1 MRHEIKDD
9 KYYIY
14 TTKEAPDLSIEL
26 IKDEN
31 QIVLSTDDYVY
42 AGPIDLLFD
51 EIKLYFVA
59 TVGKIDSYG
68 AKGTR
73 VVGYFKTLA
82 DAKYCIEH
90 NCGDIYEDGY
100 YPYALIEAVEPGLY
114 PTTFDS
120 IWYKWDKDGYK
131 SIEKPV
137 ELKSV
142 CNFTI
147 G

>member
-73 VVGYFKTLA
+73 V
-82 DAKYCIEH
+82 I
-90 NCGDIYEDGY
+90 
-100 YPYALIEAVEPGLY
+100 
-114 PTTFDS
+114 
-120 IWYKWDKDGYK
+120 
-131 SIEKPV
+131 
-137 ELKSV
+137 LKL
-142 CNFTI
+142 
-147 G
+147 